1 MSLTDKEIE
10 EMIDALDQGAS
21 HKVDEGV
28 HRDYEQ
34 MVRAVNFIG
43 EERFRE
49 KLNVIHG
56 TMRSG
61 AGRNTNLF
69 WISGIAA
76 AVVGAFFWWQS
87 MRPDLVTPELQMNE
101 IPAYSD
107 SATYDSLKNIEP
119 AVDKE

>member
-10 EMIDALDQGAS
+10 KMIDTL
-21 HKVDEGV
+21 DEGLSDGV
-28 HRDYEQ
+28 NEGVRSDYEQ
-34 MVRAVNFIG
+34 MVRAVNYIG

-49 KLNVIHG
+49 KLNEIHG
-56 TMRSG
+56 TMSSGTRS
-61 AGRNTNLF
+61 NTNLF

-87 MRPDLVTPELQMNE
+87 MRPDLVTPELQMTE

-119 AVDKE
+119 AVDKQ